1 MATGKIIK
9 EAIVQELVQR
19 VAFLALRAAQ
29 DVASESPDTANHEAR
44 VMYADRVFRGE
55 DKAVLLTL
63 HIVAASDAIAAALED
78 GTHED
83 VQDSDIEA
91 ALGAVWDARANA
103 FGGMAMDT
111 ISFALQEL
119 KKTSIEVESM
129 VLEARNQ
136 RQAME
141 AMRAAPPEDE

>member
-9 EAIVQELVQR
+9 EAIVQEFVQR

-55 DKAVLLTL
+55 DRAVLLTL
-63 HIVAASDAIAAALED
+63 HIVAASDPIRTALED
-78 GTHED
+78 GTHDD

-103 FGGMAMDT
+103 FGGMAMDMT
-111 ISFALQEL
+111 NLTLEKLREAKL
-119 KKTSIEVESM
+119 EVENM
-129 VLEARNQ
+129 VLEARSVQ
-136 RQAME
+136 RAMQAQ
-141 AMRAAPPEDE
+141 PPEE